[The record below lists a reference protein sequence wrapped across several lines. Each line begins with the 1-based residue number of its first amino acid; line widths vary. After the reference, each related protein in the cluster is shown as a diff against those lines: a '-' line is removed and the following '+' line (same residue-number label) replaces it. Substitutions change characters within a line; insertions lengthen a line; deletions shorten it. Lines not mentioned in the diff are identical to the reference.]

1 MSAEENMAL
10 ARRFMEARVKGD
22 VDALEAMLP
31 PDFISHTKLLPEEEQ
46 GRQGV
51 IWAAAQVAGAIS
63 NASVLV
69 EDQVAQGEK
78 VVSRFIVHSTHDLGE
93 IMGVA
98 PSGTST
104 TGLQHFPAIRLR
116 VVLEGA
122 SSKRAH
128 RSDAGS
134 ARATLTLERAAA

>member
-31 PDFISHTKLLPEEEQ
+31 SDFVSHTKLLPEEVQ
-46 GRQGV
+46 GREGV

-69 EDQVAQGEK
+69 EDQVAANDK
-78 VVSRFIVHSTHDLGE
+78 VDTRFTVHSTHDRG
-93 IMGVA
+93 
-98 PSGTST
+98 
-104 TGLQHFPAIRLR
+104 RLWALR
-116 VVLEGA
+116 LA
-122 SSKRAH
+122 
-128 RSDAGS
+128 AG
-134 ARATLTLERAAA
+134 R